1 MNTHNSILIQSRLR
15 MPPTWSSGEQDH
27 PTAHSRALTGLFLL
41 ALFYM
46 IWGWICGLG
55 GALLAVPLLAA
66 FKILC
71 DHLEPLHPIGEFLG
85 T

>member
-1 MNTHNSILIQSRLR
+1 M
-15 MPPTWSSGEQDH
+15 EQRVEDH
-27 PTAHSRALTGLFLL
+27 LTVHSRALTGLFLL
-41 ALFYM
+41 ALFYR
-46 IWGWICGLG
+46 IWGWIWGVG
-55 GALLAVPLLAA
+55 GALLAVPLLAV

>member
-1 MNTHNSILIQSRLR
+1 MNTHNSILDPVPPQAAARMEQQGEDRL
-15 MPPTWSSGEQDH
+15 TV
-27 PTAHSRALTGLFLL
+27 HSRALTGLFLL

-46 IWGWICGLG
+46 IWGWIWGLG

-85 T
+85 A